1 MSTSPPT
8 GCLGMLLAPFFK
20 KTTPPT
26 YELSKDRLPYGKRDD
41 FLSAA
46 EISFFHV
53 LQTILTDEHYL
64 LTKVNLGDLFFV
76 RRPHE
81 NKGARGRISQKH
93 VDFVI
98 CDTSTMEP
106 VLAVEL
112 DDRSHEREDR
122 KQRDELVDRVFAAA
136 GLPILHIPAAKG
148 YVTHDIQAQLSEH
161 IHFPSP
167 PHEGNGPSSNPSTQ
181 RIEQTLMQNE
191 TAATKDEP
199 PLMPISDVGKDDD
212 STPVCPKCHSEM
224 ISRTATK
231 GKHAGNTFWGC
242 INYPKCRH
250 TVDI

>member
-1 MSTSPPT
+1 
-8 GCLGMLLAPFFK
+8 MLLAPFLK
-20 KTTPPT
+20 KNAKPT
-26 YELSKDRLPYGKRDD
+26 EGHLTDDELSKDSLPYGKRDD

-53 LQTILTDEHYL
+53 LQTILTDGHYL

-76 RRPHE
+76 RQPHE

-98 CDTSTMEP
+98 CDSSTMEP

-122 KQRDELVDRVFAAA
+122 KQRDQLVDRVFAAA

-148 YVTHDIQAQLSEH
+148 YVTHDIQAQLSAH

-167 PHEGNGPSSNPSTQ
+167 PHEENTPDSNSSPQ
-181 RIEQTLMQNE
+181 RVDQSLQQHEN
-191 TAATKDEP
+191 AATTAEP
-199 PLMPISDVGKDDD
+199 SLMPISDVSKDHD
-212 STPVCPKCHSEM
+212 SDPVCPKCHSEM
-224 ISRTATK
+224 VSRTATK

-242 INYPKCRH
+242 INYPKCRQ
-250 TVDI
+250 TVGL